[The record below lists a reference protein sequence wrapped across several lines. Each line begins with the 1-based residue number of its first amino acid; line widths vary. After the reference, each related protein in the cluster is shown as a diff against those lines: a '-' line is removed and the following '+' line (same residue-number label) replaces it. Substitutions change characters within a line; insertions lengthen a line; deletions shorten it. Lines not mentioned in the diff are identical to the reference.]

1 MTDEITPALLVSDA
15 ERERGVA
22 RLRDAVVDGRLTL
35 EEFSERVGS
44 AQLVRTEPELSA
56 LVADLP
62 SQPRSTALETTA
74 VSHRAV
80 CSRLV
85 RSGPWEL
92 AERSAFRT
100 IFGTIDLDLRQAT
113 LHGDVVDVEVSNFF
127 GTVTLVVPEGIVV
140 SVDGGG
146 LFASEVIEPPSSP
159 PVAGSPRL
167 RIHASGAGG
176 TLYVRSRQAVR
187 R

>member
-1 MTDEITPALLVSDA
+1 VTPSASAALRSCA
-15 ERERGVA
+15 
-22 RLRDAVVDGRLTL
+22 VDGRLTL

-62 SQPRSTALETTA
+62 SEPRLTALDTTGI
-74 VSHRAV
+74 SHRAV

-92 AERSAFRT
+92 AQRSTFRS

-113 LHGDVVDVEVSNFF
+113 LHGDVVDVEVFNFF
-127 GTVTLVVPEGIVV
+127 GTVTLIVPEGILV

-146 LFASEVIEPPSSP
+146 MFASQVIEPPSSP
-159 PVAGSPRL
+159 PVPGSPRL
-167 RIHASGAGG
+167 RIHSSGPGG
-176 TLYVRSRQAVR
+176 TLYVHSCEAAGRQRSIERFVG
-187 R
+187 